1 MQSLDS
7 MQSLSNNQWHFSQL
21 EQNTSQF
28 IWKHIRPQIAKGILR
43 KKNVAGGISLPD
55 FKLYYKTKV
64 IKTVWYWY
72 KNRTTDQWN
81 EIKVHR

>member
-1 MQSLDS
+1 M
-7 MQSLSNNQWHFSQL
+7 
-21 EQNTSQF
+21 
-28 IWKHIRPQIAKGILR
+28 KHIRPQIAKGILR

>member
-7 MQSLSNNQWHFSQL
+7 MQSLSNNQWYFSQL
-21 EQNTSQF
+21 EQNIF
-28 IWKHIRPQIAKGILR
+28 IWKHIRPRTAKAILR
-43 KKNVAGGISLPD
+43 KHNAAGGISLPD
-55 FKLYYKTKV
+55 YKLYYKTKV